1 MTDIVKRGETGIR
14 QLLEGDAFKAQ
25 VAKALPRHLTPDR
38 FIRVACTAIM
48 RTPKLAD
55 CDQASFFNAL
65 LNLSQLGLE
74 PDGRRAHLIPFE
86 NRKRGVTECQLIVDY
101 KGLVELAMRSGS
113 VANIHA
119 DVVCE
124 GDEFEYDMGEVKKHK
139 IDFRSGKRGK
149 PYAAYAVCTFK
160 DGTRKAEVMS
170 SDDIEGI
177 RKRSKA
183 GHLGPW
189 VTDWNEMAKKTCFRR
204 LSKWLPLSPEYR
216 DALEADDDRLH
227 DVSIAVPESTAPR
240 PLKRRIA
247 EPVTTTTPE
256 DDGFGQTVEP
266 EVVPPDDIPHAM
278 RDIPE
283 DPFPHEREVDPFAP
297 TPGTDDP
304 NQGSLGESDG
314 ETIEGALV
322 HLNEKPTKTGGK
334 KYGICIETDAGNKV
348 WVNTFDSARA
358 DMADNMKGERVCVEA
373 KRGRYGLDLTG
384 LALAAKDK

>member
-1 MTDIVKRGETGIR
+1 MTDIVKRETGIR
-14 QLLEGDAFKAQ
+14 QLLEGDAFKLQ

-55 CDQASFFNAL
+55 CDQTSFFNAL

-74 PDGRRAHLIPFE
+74 PDGRRAHLIPF
-86 NRKRGVTECQLIVDY
+86 NNTKRGCVECQLIVDY

-124 GDEFEYDMGEVKKHK
+124 GDEFEYDMGEVKRHR
-139 IDFRSGKRGK
+139 IDFHAGKRGK

-170 SDDIEGI
+170 AEDVEGI

-183 GHLGPW
+183 GQSGPW
-189 VTDWNEMAKKTCFRR
+189 VTDWNEMAKKSCFRR

-227 DVSIAVPESTAPR
+227 DVTITVPESTAPR
-240 PLKRRIA
+240 PLKRHVEEPAPAATPFGPVEAALVDDTVPTPPA
-247 EPVTTTTPE
+247 E
-256 DDGFGQTVEP
+256 Q
-266 EVVPPDDIPHAM
+266 
-278 RDIPE
+278 
-283 DPFPHEREVDPFAP
+283 DPFIGEAEAMFAAP
-297 TPGTDDP
+297 KESAPAPAEGTDAP
-304 NQGSLGESDG
+304 EEQEIIVGVLERINK
-314 ETIEGALV
+314 
-322 HLNEKPTKTGGK
+322 KPTKTGGT
-334 KYGICIETDAGNKV
+334 KYGFCLKIGDGSSV
-348 WVNTFDSARA
+348 WVNTFDDAWADLAAEMKDKRVRA
-358 DMADNMKGERVCVEA
+358 TAT
-373 KRGRYGLDLTG
+373 RGRYGLDLTG
-384 LALAAKDK
+384 LEEAK